1 MDEQAEAQAL
11 AQAQIFHNIN
21 RELTNVSQTLT
32 TQGILNIVPTFHGNT
47 KHYREWIKSIEK
59 YATLVN
65 LPDDRKKLIA
75 YQSSTGAVSGFIQRY
90 MAANPDRTW
99 EHLKQQLAVRFSDV
113 TDAQMALSLLRNCKQ
128 KAGESIHVFAERL
141 LSLAEEAYGNQGGDA
156 VERQLIDIFVDGM
169 TNDQLKMKILRD
181 IPDILQAAIGIAT
194 NEQNL
199 RARVNMSHTT
209 KAVHESME
217 VDHSRGQRFRP
228 SRQANRVNSTVNNG
242 SRRPVRCW
250 HCNREGHVI
259 RECRYRQQGGRPSMG
274 HGRSRETEA
283 RQPGNQVN

>member
-1 MDEQAEAQAL
+1 M
-11 AQAQIFHNIN
+11 
-21 RELTNVSQTLT
+21 
-32 TQGILNIVPTFHGNT
+32 
-47 KHYREWIKSIEK
+47 
-59 YATLVN
+59 
-65 LPDDRKKLIA
+65 
-75 YQSSTGAVSGFIQRY
+75 
-90 MAANPDRTW
+90 
-99 EHLKQQLAVRFSDV
+99 
-113 TDAQMALSLLRNCKQ
+113 
-128 KAGESIHVFAERL
+128 
-141 LSLAEEAYGNQGGDA
+141 AEEAYGNQGGDA

-181 IPDILQAAIGIAT
+181 RPDNLQAAIGIAT

-209 KAVHESME
+209 KAVHEPME

-228 SRQANRVNSTVNNG
+228 GRQANRVNSTVNNG

-250 HCNREGHVI
+250 HSNREGQ

>member
-1 MDEQAEAQAL
+1 
-11 AQAQIFHNIN
+11 
-21 RELTNVSQTLT
+21 
-32 TQGILNIVPTFHGNT
+32 
-47 KHYREWIKSIEK
+47 
-59 YATLVN
+59 
-65 LPDDRKKLIA
+65 
-75 YQSSTGAVSGFIQRY
+75 
-90 MAANPDRTW
+90 
-99 EHLKQQLAVRFSDV
+99 
-113 TDAQMALSLLRNCKQ
+113 MALSLLRNCKR

-141 LSLAEEAYGNQGGDA
+141 LSLAEEAYDNQGGDA

-181 IPDILQAAIGIAT
+181 RPDKLQAAIGIAT

-250 HCNREGHVI
+250 HCNREGHVK
-259 RECRYRQQGGRPSMG
+259 RECRFRQQGGRPSMG